1 MDDKIYYEE
10 LYEKYGR
17 FQYLR
22 FLAFSY
28 YAEIEVDDNG
38 EEFCSGLSEPGYR
51 LYLDIRDGKAMFPF
65 VRERYDEDQDIQ
77 NSLTAMG
84 LDSEKFWLAL
94 LYAYRAAEVWNTD
107 CIALTPAVQEHVE
120 PLIDALRYAG
130 ATISVQ
136 RPGKKRCVVSDPVT
150 IGFILKM
157 LEDGDRAY
165 EDKPAYSWRSGRL
178 LSRRED
184 ITVRWQMMDLYNA
197 LIRVIGYFRT
207 DKDLPKRVK
216 GQVGSRDKDLLVSRL
231 LYLVKLTENKNFKT
245 GVNPLHAVKKYCRET
260 SRPLQHSTYELG
272 FDTDNGSGTD
282 TDSDAVKAS
291 GPTLYVPR

>member
-38 EEFCSGLSEPGYR
+38 EEFCSGLSEPGSR
-51 LYLDIRDGKAMFPF
+51 LYLDIRNGKAVFPF
-65 VRERYDEDQDIQ
+65 VKEKYDANQDIQ

-84 LDSEKFWLAL
+84 LDSEKFWFAL
-94 LYAYRAAEVWNTD
+94 LYAYHAAEVWNTD

-120 PLIDALRYAG
+120 PLIEALRDAG

-136 RPGKKRCVVSDPVT
+136 RPGKKRCVVSDPMA

-184 ITVRWQMMDLYNA
+184 ITVGWQMMDLYNA
-197 LIRVIGYFRT
+197 LIRVIEYFRT

-216 GQVGSRDKDLLVSRL
+216 GLVGSRDKDLLVSRL
-231 LYLVKLTENKNFKT
+231 LYLVKLTEDNGFTK
-245 GVNPLHAVKKYCRET
+245 GVNPIHALKKRCRE
-260 SRPLQHSTYELG
+260 SPRPLQHSTYELG
-272 FDTDNGSGTD
+272 LDADNGSDTD
-282 TDSDAVKAS
+282 TDTVKAS